1 MLERGHF
8 SFVFDIIFVQFLAI
22 FRIFQCFFWHEF
34 EVIFCIVSL

>member
-22 FRIFQCFFWHEF
+22 FRIFQCFFDMN
-34 EVIFCIVSL
+34 LK

>member
-22 FRIFQCFFWHEF
+22 FAFSMFFDMN
-34 EVIFCIVSL
+34 LK